1 MAVSIS
7 MNYLNTHNT
16 SNCAQPTS
24 TNNFYKILEGSFPEL
39 FKKISELKAIIAV
52 SVIFGRKYLGFS

>member
-1 MAVSIS
+1 MAVFIS

-24 TNNFYKILEGSFPEL
+24 TNNFYKISEGGFPEL
-39 FKKISELKAIIAV
+39 LKKIFIIKVIVAV
-52 SVIFGRKYLGFS
+52 FVIWS